1 MTPVKDI
8 TWKRGDYLPGISTTS
23 VWATYTV
30 DRINSPQWA
39 IYSVKDFL
47 RIRPVKPRTRRFWD
61 KMKFAVSFSVAVSSH
76 IRVKL
81 RLWLGLKTIEVKN
94 YTIVAVTI
102 AILWELSFSL
112 R

>member
-1 MTPVKDI
+1 
-8 TWKRGDYLPGISTTS
+8 
-23 VWATYTV
+23 
-30 DRINSPQWA
+30 
-39 IYSVKDFL
+39 
-47 RIRPVKPRTRRFWD
+47 
-61 KMKFAVSFSVAVSSH
+61 MKFAVSFSVAVSSH